1 MLADAR
7 NRPNPSIA
15 APFRDM
21 RLALDTVD
29 ILKSQVNELFDNG
42 CEIYTTWGPPGTGKT
57 TWSSE
62 KFIELA
68 EKRTINAL
76 KAIRV
81 LSKLGNRNAYDYN
94 DADVK
99 KIVKALIDEI
109 EALKVR
115 MNNTKGSD
123 GIDFKL

>member
-1 MLADAR
+1 MENFDQK
-7 NRPNPSIA
+7 NPKI
-15 APFRDM
+15 
-21 RLALDTVD
+21 
-29 ILKSQVNELFDNG
+29 KSGES
-42 CEIYTTWGPPGTGKT
+42 PSKR
-57 TWSSE
+57 E

-81 LSKLGNRNAYDYN
+81 ISKLGNRNPYDYN